1 MHVTSPCVSDCTIDP
16 ITNVCRGCYRTLD
29 EIALWG
35 VMSNEEKQ
43 KVLDRIFGDDD
54 AETPKDF

>member
-16 ITNVCRGCYRTLD
+16 RTNTCRGCYRTLD
-29 EIALWG
+29 EISKWSI
-35 VMSNEEKQ
+35 MTNEEKQ

-54 AETPKDF
+54 AETPKEC